1 MSDIREVLKELDF
14 EVTHFVQGRA
24 SVADL
29 FKPEKRCGI
38 YVLHFFDGVFYCG
51 QAKDVT
57 RRYVQHSK
65 NHLDIEKISFKLIEE
80 NQLNVVEKRCIET
93 LEKKGFHLRNIALT
107 SIPSGP
113 SDFDTIMSLDEQ
125 TKWLADLNYSDF
137 NGTRVINPELR
148 AKYTKKNQKFEKLP
162 YSAEVTEVLRQ
173 YIRTCIPA
181 VLRSEVSFW
190 GCSCLPPYPDNSLYS
205 RVNLNWQEVFTIFD
219 DAGTMGFSW
228 HLARSPL
235 EKVFGKFLNLSLHSR
250 YPTIKISNQLYRPG
264 GQDQIN
270 LVLRGSKSAVK
281 FLSDPKILPAIRLF
295 NMRLMKKGPCVFSRN
310 HCLDLA
316 DKLVPEPTQSSGI

>member
-1 MSDIREVLKELDF
+1 MIKITEVLTELDF
-14 EVTHFVQGRA
+14 EVTYFVQGRA

-65 NHLDIEKISFKLIEE
+65 NHLDIEKISFKVIEE
-80 NQLNVVEKRCIET
+80 NQLDVIEKRCIEQ
-93 LEKKGFHLRNIALT
+93 LEKKGFRLRNIALT
-107 SIPSGP
+107 SIPYGP

-125 TKWLADLNYSDF
+125 AKWLADPNYSDF

-148 AKYTKKNQKFEKLP
+148 ANYTKKYQKFEQLP
-162 YSAEVTEVLRQ
+162 YATQATEVLRQ
-173 YIRTCIPA
+173 YARTCLPA

-190 GCSCLPPYPDNSLYS
+190 GCSCLPRYSDNSLYS

-219 DAGTMGFSW
+219 DAGTLGFSW
-228 HLARSPL
+228 HLAKSPL
-235 EKVFGKFLNLSLHSR
+235 EKVFGYPFDLKLRLR
-250 YPTIKISNQLYRPG
+250 YPTIEIFNQLYRPG

-270 LVLRGSKSAVK
+270 LSLQGSKSALK

-295 NMRLMKKGPCVFSRN
+295 NMRLMKKGPCVYSRN

-316 DKLVPEPTQSSGI
+316 DKLVPELTQLSGI